1 MPRLCNLEC
10 TGVSSALL
18 LSGRYC
24 FFFLTFEFIFF
35 LLSLLHL
42 TFLTRVLFSSACR
55 CVSQP
60 VWLSV
65 CLSHSR
71 SLSLSLF
78 SSSSGLTQ
86 AFSRLGSRVSAHVS
100 GAERR
105 QSYTALWRP
114 AGGLSY
120 SGKFAAHATGMPVCL
135 WLGFSC
141 RLLYKYTHMHLLLSL
156 SFTHTLTWTI
166 CSASPVTGPQY
177 RSIIY
182 LRPLTLR
189 IRSRFS
195 PHNG

>member
-1 MPRLCNLEC
+1 MTSYSNAPALQFRVHW
-10 TGVSSALL
+10 GFFRSAFVWQVLFFSL
-18 LSGRYC
+18 HLN
-24 FFFLTFEFIFF
+24 FFFSPLT
-35 LLSLLHL
+35 LALD
-42 TFLTRVLFSSACR
+42 TACR
-55 CVSQP
+55 CVSPP
-60 VWLSV
+60 VWLSI

-78 SSSSGLTQ
+78 SSSSGLAQ

-120 SGKFAAHATGMPVCL
+120 SGKFAAHAAGMPVCL